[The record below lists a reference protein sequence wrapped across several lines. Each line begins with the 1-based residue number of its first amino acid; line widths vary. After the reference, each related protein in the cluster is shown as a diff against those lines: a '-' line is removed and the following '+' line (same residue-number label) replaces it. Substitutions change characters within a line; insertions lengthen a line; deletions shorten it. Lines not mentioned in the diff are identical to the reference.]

1 MITRN
6 SPDGSKNIVGKQVKE
21 LREANGLSQRGL
33 AQKLQLKGYDMEKST
48 ITKIE
53 GNKRQVTDM
62 ELKAF
67 VEIFGVDY
75 GYLINGKTDE

>member
-6 SPDGSKNIVGKQVKE
+6 TPDGSKNIVGKQVKE

-33 AQKLQLKGYDMEKST
+33 AQKMQLQGYDVEKST

-53 GNKRQVTDM
+53 GNKRQVTDF

-75 GYLINGKTDE
+75 GYLINGKVDE